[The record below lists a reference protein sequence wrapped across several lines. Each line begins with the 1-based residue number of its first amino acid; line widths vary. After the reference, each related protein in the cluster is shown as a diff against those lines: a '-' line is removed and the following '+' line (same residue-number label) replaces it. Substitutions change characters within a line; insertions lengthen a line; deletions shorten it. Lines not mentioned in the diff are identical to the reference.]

1 MTTDAGFIL
10 LLYLTVLLT
19 LGYYSYRSTRA
30 TPEDYFLAGRS
41 LGPVLLFFSVFATNI
56 TAFTFLGVTGQSYQL
71 GVGMYGFVAFG
82 TAFLT
87 PAMFYIVGFRSWLVG
102 KRYGYM
108 TQAEILGNRWD
119 SRAVSLV
126 VLALTLLY
134 TIPYLVTSIIGAGT
148 ALEAITGGALPYPV
162 GCTLVVA
169 VTTIYTSLGGM
180 RGTAWT
186 NVFQGLM
193 FLIVGLAIFVLLSQE
208 LGGVVAATE
217 GVLATRPDLLTKA
230 DHFTPG
236 SWFSYLLISP
246 LAVVAFPHVFVRLMS
261 SRSTR
266 FLKTTVTIYPLTVLL
281 TFAPAVYI
289 GLWGSWALPDMS
301 GRLDAVFPLMLATY
315 LPASL
320 TGLGLAAI
328 LAAIMSS
335 IDAMLLTISNLVLRD
350 GVEPRVS
357 LPSQEWVKWGRLVV
371 AAVALLSLIMAL
383 IRPGTIF
390 AIATFAFTGYA
401 CLVPVMIAA
410 LYWRRSTSQGA
421 LAALLGSAVLLPV
434 YHFTPYLDW
443 TLWGNTLPIIPLLVI
458 TIVLLVGVS
467 CATRPATHATHRF
480 FSLFDSIYQKKA
492 P

>member
-1 MTTDAGFIL
+1 MTIDAGLIL
-10 LLYLTVLLT
+10 TLYLTTLLA

-41 LGPVLLFFSVFATNI
+41 LGPVLLFFSIFATNI
-56 TAFTFLGVTGQSYQL
+56 TAFTFLGVTGQSYQQ
-71 GVGMYGFVAFG
+71 GVGMFGLVAFG

-108 TQAEILGNRWD
+108 TQAEILGKRWD

-126 VLALTLLY
+126 MLALTLLY

-148 ALEAITGGALPYPV
+148 ALEAITGGALPYRA
-162 GCTLVVA
+162 GSSLVVM
-169 VTTIYTSLGGM
+169 VTAIYTSLGGM

-186 NVFQGLM
+186 NVFQGMM
-193 FLIVGLAIFVLLSQE
+193 FLIIGLGIFLLLAHQ
-208 LGGVVAATE
+208 LGGVESATQQ
-217 GVLATRPDLLTKA
+217 VLLERGDLLAKGE
-230 DHFTPG
+230 HFTPAG
-236 SWFSYLLISP
+236 WFSYLLISP

-266 FLKTTVTIYPLTVLL
+266 YLKTTVTIYPLTVLL
-281 TFAPAVYI
+281 TFGPAVYI
-289 GLWGSWALPDMS
+289 GLWGSWALPDMT
-301 GRLDAVFPLMLATY
+301 GNYDAVFPLMLAKY

-350 GVEPRVS
+350 GVEPRIALS
-357 LPSQEWVKWGRLVV
+357 SKQTVKWGRFCVWGM
-371 AAVALLSLIMAL
+371 ALLSLLLAW

-410 LYWRRSTSQGA
+410 LYWRRSTAAGA
-421 LAALLGSAVLLPV
+421 LAALLGSAVLLPI
-434 YHFTPYLDW
+434 YHFTPYLNW
-443 TLWGNTLPIIPLLVI
+443 TLWGDSLPIIPLLLV
-458 TIVLLVGVS
+458 TVGLLVGVS
-467 CATRPATHATHRF
+467 YLSRPATKATHHF
-480 FSLFDSIYQKKA
+480 FRLFDAVYQKR
-492 P
+492 